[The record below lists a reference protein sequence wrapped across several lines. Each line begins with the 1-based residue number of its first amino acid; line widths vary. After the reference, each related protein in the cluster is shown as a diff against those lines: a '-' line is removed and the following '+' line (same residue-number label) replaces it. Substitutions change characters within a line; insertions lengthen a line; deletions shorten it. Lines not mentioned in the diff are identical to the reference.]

1 MDSAITD
8 RRRMIAI
15 ISPLPA
21 DETTFTFD
29 YTHPQSPCLQGLG
42 SAVTLRRDHED
53 RARTGISTSNRR
65 AVEAT
70 VS

>member
-1 MDSAITD
+1 MDSAITN

-42 SAVTLRRDHED
+42 SAMTYGVTMK
-53 RARTGISTSNRR
+53 
-65 AVEAT
+65 T
-70 VS
+70 VPGPGFPPPTVVP